1 MIVQCTNCRSR
12 FKFPEAELTG
22 EGVWLKCG
30 SCKNLFFLENP
41 DYAAS
46 SDESIPEGDVDLR
59 ADVRD
64 SLDEINKTDLADME
78 DMADSEG
85 PAGPYKQGM
94 QPKRR
99 KFSPA
104 LKGIAAAAALLLVAG
119 ILYFVLF
126 PEIGH
131 NILRQAVQYVPFNKE
146 LGLTGKE
153 APPVNTGI
161 DFVNVKEKFVKN
173 WIVGDIMVIQGTAI
187 NKSNRPVSLLK
198 IKAKLLDQSGQF
210 IAESSSYAGDIFS
223 EEEILNLTEQEILTK
238 LSFPEGSEYPN
249 KDIAP
254 DASIPFLIVFIK
266 PPAKASE
273 YIVELDNMEDPQK

>member
-1 MIVQCTNCRSR
+1 MIVQCTNCRSK
-12 FKFPEAELTG
+12 FNFPESELTG

-41 DYAAS
+41 DYVEQAGT
-46 SDESIPEGDVDLR
+46 DETIPEDDIDLSADLR
-59 ADVRD
+59 D
-64 SLDEINKTDLADME
+64 TDMADME
-78 DMADSEG
+78 EPDTEG
-85 PAGPYKQGM
+85 PAGPYKRGM
-94 QPKRR
+94 EPKRS
-99 KFSPA
+99 KLVPA
-104 LKGIAAAAALLLVAG
+104 LKGVGIAAALLLVTG
-119 ILYFVLF
+119 VLYFVFF

-131 NILRQAVQYVPFNKE
+131 NILREAVQYVPFSKE

-173 WIVGDIMVIQGTAI
+173 WIVGDIMVIQGTAV
-187 NKSNRPVSLLK
+187 NKSNKPASLLK

-223 EEEILNLTEQEILTK
+223 EEELLNLTEQEILNK
-238 LSFPEGSEYPN
+238 LSFPGGSEYPN

-266 PPAKASE
+266 PPSKASE
-273 YIVELDNMEDPQK
+273 YIVELDKMEEPQN